1 MTDLNQA
8 WNTSESIEAA
18 AAAMKAQAQAHAAEV
33 KAQSKKKPSAPVEA
47 TAPVPAPVKAKRGRK
62 PGPRVVAASG
72 PVDSIRSAIAQHKAE
87 IARLKGA
94 LKMLRGAA

>member
-33 KAQSKKKPSAPVEA
+33 KAQSKKKPPAPVEA
-47 TAPVPAPVKAKRGRK
+47 TVPAPVKAKRGRK